1 MHGNRRQKV
10 TFWFLVWFFGTLA
23 VMVVGL
29 VVEQL
34 LAPPPPNPLTQ
45 IPTAPADTPSAP
57 AAKAPAAK
65 APATKARPSPTA
77 PALTGPLQVIQG
89 KQQVNGVELG
99 FPHSTAGAVSAA
111 DADLTEVFSTLDP
124 DRSAAVM
131 RMVADPSYPNAPQQV
146 AQGPVNL
153 RKGLGLPTTGPV
165 PAGASVQAEPVE
177 YQVRDVAADTVTV
190 LLLCEFTTTTPDQ
203 GTATRTGVFDEP
215 VHWYAGDW
223 KVLPPPAT
231 NYGNLSAEPDSPQAA
246 SLGWQQL
253 EPAGS

>member
-1 MHGNRRQKV
+1 MHGNRRQKI
-10 TFWFLVWFFGTLA
+10 TFWFCVWFFGTLA

-34 LAPPPPNPLTQ
+34 LAPAPPNPLTQ
-45 IPTAPADTPSAP
+45 IPTAPADTPSAH
-57 AAKAPAAK
+57 
-65 APATKARPSPTA
+65 ARRTPSPTA
-77 PALTGPLQVIQG
+77 PTLTGPLQVVQG
-89 KQQVNGVELG
+89 RQQVNGIQLG

-131 RMVADPSYPNAPQQV
+131 RMVADPSYKNAPQQV

-153 RKGLGLPTTGPV
+153 RKGLGLPASGPV
-165 PAGASVQAEPVE
+165 PAGSSVQAEPVE
-177 YQVRDVAADTVTV
+177 YQARNVSADTVTV
-190 LLLCEFTTTTPDQ
+190 LLLCEFTTTAPDQ

-223 KVLPPPAT
+223 KVLPPPKT
-231 NYGNLSAEPDSPQAA
+231 GYGNLSAEPDSPKAA
-246 SLGWQQL
+246 ALGWQQL
-253 EPAGS
+253 NPAGS